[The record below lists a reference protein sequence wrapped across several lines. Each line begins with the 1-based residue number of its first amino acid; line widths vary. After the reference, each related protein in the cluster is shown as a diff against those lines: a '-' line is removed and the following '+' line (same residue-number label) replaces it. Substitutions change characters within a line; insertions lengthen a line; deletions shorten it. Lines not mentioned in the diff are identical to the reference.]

1 MLDSKEQEEKELTML
16 QIIDGR
22 LLRTL
27 VIACLVLALIVG
39 LFLLMGAHAAHTAAP
54 LHAIIPCGPQDP
66 HCKQ

>member
-1 MLDSKEQEEKELTML
+1 ML

-54 LHAIIPCGPQDP
+54 LHAIIPCPQSWC
-66 HCKQ
+66 HQ